1 MPWRTPA
8 LNPLIPQLRNWIDAW
23 QSIFS
28 NKFNEFSF
36 IWCECV
42 LCLCVSMC
50 CVCEISNGLLSKQEN
65 RAQVFHS
72 LKSPE
77 SNCVFKMPLFMG
89 AQRGTQPPLSHTS
102 TCSAI
107 LCSFSFFHCLT
118 HTPSYMHNGK
128 EGGRERGLHLM
139 AKCALSVAINSIGTD
154 WKFPLQ
160 GSNKFANVDVF
171 TILCADYEYPQVY
184 VCVQKRECV
193 CCVCH

>member
-1 MPWRTPA
+1 M
-8 LNPLIPQLRNWIDAW
+8 
-23 QSIFS
+23 
-28 NKFNEFSF
+28 
-36 IWCECV
+36 
-42 LCLCVSMC
+42 
-50 CVCEISNGLLSKQEN
+50 CEISNGLLSKQEN

-154 WKFPLQ
+154 
-160 GSNKFANVDVF
+160 
-171 TILCADYEYPQVY
+171 
-184 VCVQKRECV
+184 
-193 CCVCH
+193 